1 MKTFV
6 FLILVFVSTLF
17 SNLSRAQI
25 FGKKLISISDCAG
38 SVNIIESGTYAL
50 QFIGGQ
56 GVDLKTFSTYTKDTL
71 SKNLI
76 WAYYE
81 TEGQGTISLSI
92 KQNAMSLF
100 CFETN
105 KEDPCTEVIQGG
117 ATKLIYKSLGDTSSN
132 WTFNVKDKK
141 IYLFAF
147 SAKEKSTETLS
158 FDFTYILR
166 DNNGVEIKDQKTVD
180 LREKEA
186 PFYTY
191 IKVQNIRTK
200 KPVIV
205 NLAISGS
212 KDVDGFYQGS
222 DIFLTLKKGN
232 KSLII
237 SDIKGYFSKDVEY
250 KFNPAKIDTILI
262 ELEPLT
268 IGAVAQFEEI
278 EFQRGTSTILKGSEK
293 KLKRL
298 VDFMALNANVSIEIQ
313 GHVNDK
319 SKKNKNSSV
328 RLSRKRA
335 KRVMRFLVHN
345 GIHPSRMTAV
355 GYGNSK
361 PIYPNPKKAFE
372 EQANRRVE
380 IVVKQ

>member
-1 MKTFV
+1 MKIFV
-6 FLILVFVSTLF
+6 LFLTLIFVTQFRSGF
-17 SNLSRAQI
+17 QAQI
-25 FGKKLISISDCAG
+25 FGRKLVSISDCAG
-38 SVNIIESGTYAL
+38 SVNIIESGTYTL

-56 GVDLKTFSTYTKDTL
+56 GSDSKTFSTYTKDSI

-81 TEGQGTISLSI
+81 TEGHGTITISV

-100 CFETN
+100 CFETTLD
-105 KEDPCTEVIQGG
+105 DPCSEVSKGN
-117 ATKLIYKSLGDTSSN
+117 ATKLVYKSVGDTSKV
-132 WTFNVKDKK
+132 WTFNVEEKR

-147 SAKEKSTETLS
+147 AAKEKSTETLS

-166 DNNGVEIKDQKTVD
+166 DKNGVEIKDEKTVD

-186 PFYTY
+186 PTYTY
-191 IKVQNIRTK
+191 IKIQNIRTK

-205 NLAISGS
+205 NLSITGS
-212 KDVDGFYQGS
+212 KDVDGFYQAS
-222 DIFLTLKKGN
+222 DIYLTLKKGN
-232 KSLII
+232 KSLIKT
-237 SDIKGYFSKDVEY
+237 DIKGYFSKDLEY
-250 KFNPAKIDTILI
+250 KFNPGKTDTILI

-268 IGAVAQFEEI
+268 IGAIAQFEEI

-298 VDFMALNANVSIEIQ
+298 VDFMALNAQVSIEIQ

-319 SKKNKNSSV
+319 SKKNKTSSV

-335 KRVMRFLVHN
+335 KRVMKFLVHN

-361 PIYPNPKKAFE
+361 PIYPDPKKAFE